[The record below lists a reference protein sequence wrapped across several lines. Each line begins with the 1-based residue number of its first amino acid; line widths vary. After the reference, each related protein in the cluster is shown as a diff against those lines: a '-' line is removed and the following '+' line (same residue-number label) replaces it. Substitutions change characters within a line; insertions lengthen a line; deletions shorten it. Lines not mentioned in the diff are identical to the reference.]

1 MKDIKVYV
9 SNTCPYCHMVKE
21 FMQDQDYEYEER
33 NITTDASAREEL
45 IKMNMRGVPVT
56 VVDDETI
63 VGYDPQKIKAAI
75 EA

>member
-21 FMQDQDYEYEER
+21 FMQDQGYDYEER
-33 NITTDASAREEL
+33 NITTDSTARDEL

-56 VVDDETI
+56 IIDDETI

>member
-21 FMQDQDYEYEER
+21 FMQDQDYDYEER
-33 NITTDASAREEL
+33 NITTDSTAREEL

-56 VVDDETI
+56 VVDDQTI
-63 VGYDPQKIKAAI
+63 VGFDPQKIKAAI